1 MVGGILVLSYRERTV
16 PAAHFHFQGLKGWQ
30 TGFGTKSSSP
40 NFSIKLTDWLR
51 LNPESFWD
59 NHLWRYPLTRSHFTK
74 PLHKHK
80 DARGQHSVQKPLSI
94 CLCIG
99 SRYEQLPARSMWNSQ
114 VMNCTSLDVL
124 SFTVIDNPNFMLLT
138 AILKILL
145 VNLIVCCTAI
155 PYREITG

>member
-1 MVGGILVLSYRERTV
+1 MIHFSHRTYKMHYIVNWQIFKVTKAHCLVTYTVVGGILVLSYRERTV

-40 NFSIKLTDWLR
+40 NFSIKLTDSLR

-114 VMNCTSLDVL
+114 AETL
-124 SFTVIDNPNFMLLT
+124 
-138 AILKILL
+138 
-145 VNLIVCCTAI
+145 
-155 PYREITG
+155 RERTE